1 MGEDTIPFFENEIK
15 DTMQGIIKVVG
26 VGGGGCN
33 AVRNMHKEGVE
44 GVTFA
49 ACNTD
54 SQSLKG
60 SPVPVKL
67 LMGEGLG
74 AGGDPEI
81 GKSEAEKSLDSLRNI
96 LSDGTKMVFI
106 TASMGGG
113 TGTGSAPVVAKVAKE
128 LNLLTVGVV
137 TIPFYFEKKQ
147 KIVKALKGVDELRKY
162 VDAILIINNERLCD
176 VYSDSD
182 ISLKEAFGRADNIL
196 KDAVKGISE
205 LITVHSEG
213 SINLDFRDVEATLKD
228 GGGAIM
234 AMGRASGDHRVE
246 KAILDA
252 LNSPLLYG
260 NDIGKAKRI
269 LFNIYAS
276 DEHPIFVREMQE
288 IDDFFD
294 QLDPNISVIWGTSTD
309 DSLGE
314 DAKVTILATGLE
326 DDMRKE
332 VKSNVHRTDDD
343 FYEDL
348 IPMLYKPA
356 KQPTP
361 AKVLAQ
367 EPTFEVT
374 PAPEPEP
381 AVEEPQVE
389 EPKVE
394 EIPEPEP
401 EKLVGQL
408 QAEGR
413 TDLLL
418 HAIGVPL
425 LEELR
430 IEAAKGRLSRLV
442 ITKDY
447 RFILEDYQ
455 KEVELQPVHK
465 AVYLLFLAHP
475 EGIEFKRLADYRDE
489 LLRYYMATGKMLDKE
504 KVIESVDHL
513 VNPLDNAINEKCS
526 RIKKVFLSMVDEYSA
541 SYYFISSHTLKH
553 IQGSSRIWYER
564 LKVITLPRDLVIWQK

>member
-1 MGEDTIPFFENEIK
+1 MGEDIIEFDGIR

-33 AVRNMHKEGVE
+33 AVRNMFNENVT

-49 ACNTD
+49 VCNTD

-60 SPVPVKL
+60 SPVPVKV

-81 GKSEAEKSLDSLRNI
+81 GKAEAEKSIDTLRDIMN
-96 LSDGTKMVFI
+96 DGTKMVFI

-113 TGTGSAPVVAKVAKE
+113 TGTGSAPVVAKIAKDMG
-128 LNLLTVGVV
+128 LLTVGVV
-137 TIPFYFEKKQ
+137 TIPFYFERKP
-147 KIVKALKGVDELRKY
+147 KIVQALKGVDEMRKY

-176 VYSDSD
+176 VYSDSE

-205 LITVHSEG
+205 LITIHSEG
-213 SINLDFRDVEATLKD
+213 SINLDFRDVEATMKN

-234 AMGRASGDHRVE
+234 AMGRASGEHRVE
-246 KAILDA
+246 KAIIDA

-294 QLDPNISVIWGTSTD
+294 QLDPNINVIWGTSTD
-309 DSLGE
+309 EALGE

-332 VKSNVHRTDDD
+332 ISQNVHRTDDD

-348 IPMLYKPA
+348 IPKLYKPA
-356 KQPTP
+356 K
-361 AKVLAQ
+361 KVIEVIAQ
-367 EPTFEVT
+367 QLPFEVE

-381 AVEEPQVE
+381 AKEPEPVAEPAPVVE
-389 EPKVE
+389 
-394 EIPEPEP
+394 PEPEP
-401 EKLVGQL
+401 VEQTEEEEKP
-408 QAEGR
+408 
-413 TDLLL
+413 DD
-418 HAIGVPL
+418 P
-425 LEELR
+425 EEPTMVSKW
-430 IEAAKGRLSRLV
+430 KGWLNNLM
-442 ITKDY
+442 
-447 RFILEDYQ
+447 
-455 KEVELQPVHK
+455 KEVTE
-465 AVYLLFLAHP
+465 
-475 EGIEFKRLADYRDE
+475 
-489 LLRYYMATGKMLDKE
+489 
-504 KVIESVDHL
+504 
-513 VNPLDNAINEKCS
+513 
-526 RIKKVFLSMVDEYSA
+526 
-541 SYYFISSHTLKH
+541 
-553 IQGSSRIWYER
+553 
-564 LKVITLPRDLVIWQK
+564 